1 MSYQLLTQLKLLPKS
16 LLLLGLVSTGAQAQE
31 TVETL
36 GETLYRDANLSSTRI
51 VSCASCH
58 SLDNPGFLGLGGNSP
73 SFVDNFAMPINF
85 PVSLGAKLILTPG
98 TLNAPSAGYAA
109 FSPPFHQDAN
119 GDYVG
124 GQFWNGRASSLADQA
139 EGPFLNPVEMAL
151 PSKWVFV
158 SRLKERSYY
167 VNAFRELYG
176 IDLDTIPTNNSAKAS
191 DPAPAL
197 VDTVFRTAAEAIG
210 EFEKTDLF
218 NRFTSKYDFYL
229 AGEASLSSSEQRGLD
244 LFNGKAGCSG
254 CHTSSMSDGANP
266 LPPLFTNFKY
276 YNIGVPR
283 NYGIL
288 NKPTPDIGLA
298 GNPQVI
304 ADGRAQAEFGKHK
317 VMSLRNIAKTPPYMH
332 NGIFTSLK
340 QVVNFHNTRDTKWRV
355 GNNLWPHMGDWF
367 WPASEYTQNITRE
380 VGKLRLSNR
389 DVDDLVNFLETL
401 TDGYRHKKVSPW
413 SANARPAIREVHSK
427 VY

>member
-1 MSYQLLTQLKLLPKS
+1 MLHQFLFHLRRLPKS
-16 LLLLGLVSTGAQAQE
+16 LPLLWLLSTGAIAQE
-31 TVETL
+31 TVESL

-51 VSCASCH
+51 ISCASCH
-58 SLDNPGFLGLGGNSP
+58 SLNNPGFLGLGGNSP

-85 PVSLGAKLILTPG
+85 PVSLGAKVIFTPG

-109 FSPPFHQDAN
+109 FSPPFHQDAS

-139 EGPFLNPVEMAL
+139 EGPFLNAVEMAL

-167 VNAFRELYG
+167 VSAFRELYG
-176 IDLDTIPTNNSAKAS
+176 IDLDKIPSNNHAKAS

-229 AGEASLSSSEQRGLD
+229 AGEATLTAAEHRGLD
-244 LFNGKAGCSG
+244 LFNGKGGCSG
-254 CHTSSMSDGANP
+254 CHTSSMSDGSNP

-276 YNIGVPR
+276 YNLGVPR
-283 NYGIL
+283 NYFIP
-288 NKPTPDIGLA
+288 NKPRPDIGLA

-332 NGIFTSLK
+332 NGIFASLK
-340 QVVNFHNTRDTKWRV
+340 SVINFHNTRDTKWRV
-355 GNNLWPHMGDWF
+355 GNNKWPHMGSWF
-367 WPASEYTQNITRE
+367 WPKSEYTQNINKDI
-380 VGKLRLSNR
+380 GNLRLSNR
-389 DVDDLVNFLETL
+389 DVDDLVSFLKTL
-401 TDGYRHKKVSPW
+401 TDGYQNRKVSPW
-413 SANARPAIREVHSK
+413 SANAGPAIREIHSA